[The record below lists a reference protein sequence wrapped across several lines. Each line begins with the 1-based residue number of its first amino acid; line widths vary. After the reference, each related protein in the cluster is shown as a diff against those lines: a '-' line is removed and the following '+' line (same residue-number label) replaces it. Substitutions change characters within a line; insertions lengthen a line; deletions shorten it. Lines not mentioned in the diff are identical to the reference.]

1 MGWHELEGRNAKE
14 EKQNHHEKQEES
26 IRALRTAAR
35 GAVSSDK
42 QRPLKDFLL
51 TKAHVVSYSP
61 NVSPAD
67 VAFYEG
73 QRSMALQILKL
84 AGEI

>member
-1 MGWHELEGRNAKE
+1 MGWGDLEGEGAKE
-14 EKQNHHEKQEES
+14 QQREQHDKQEES
-26 IRALRTAAR
+26 LRALRTAAR
-35 GAVSSDK
+35 TAVSSDK
-42 QRPLKDFLL
+42 QKPLKDFLM

-61 NVSPAD
+61 NAVPGD
-67 VAFYEG
+67 VAFFEG